1 MKGFFPYIKFQYI
14 PCDVIIKEIYPLKV
28 VPNFIIIRALA
39 HQADP
44 LFEDFPI
51 SEDQLLSPTYSSKK
65 IVCIYILFYCKN
77 HFILFYHF
85 IWKVDKEGN

>member
-51 SEDQLLSPTYSSKK
+51 SEDQLLSPTNQSKN
-65 IVCIYILFYCKN
+65 IVCTRFYFIAKIISYYSIILYA
-77 HFILFYHF
+77 
-85 IWKVDKEGN
+85 KV